1 MSKIELRKE
10 TRLETA
16 PMHEIEATLDF
27 KLAETSPEG
36 VADYIGLTLQ
46 NIDDRLARIKEAEAQ
61 IKSLKSELVAQQETI
76 KVGSAKWLAESGI
89 DKLQGIYV
97 SSISISSSKP
107 KNELKVINEESLIN
121 QGYFKT
127 VLDKTAVKNA
137 ILDGVEIEGAEIEII
152 YEEDK
157 IRVNSRKK
165 ATNEDK
171 RD

>member
-1 MSKIELRKE
+1 MRQHCPHIS
-10 TRLETA
+10 
-16 PMHEIEATLDF
+16 
-27 KLAETSPEG
+27 
-36 VADYIGLTLQ
+36 
-46 NIDDRLARIKEAEAQ
+46 
-61 IKSLKSELVAQQETI
+61 
-76 KVGSAKWLAESGI
+76 
-89 DKLQGIYV
+89 V

-137 ILDGVEIEGAEIEII
+137 ILDGVEIEGAEITII